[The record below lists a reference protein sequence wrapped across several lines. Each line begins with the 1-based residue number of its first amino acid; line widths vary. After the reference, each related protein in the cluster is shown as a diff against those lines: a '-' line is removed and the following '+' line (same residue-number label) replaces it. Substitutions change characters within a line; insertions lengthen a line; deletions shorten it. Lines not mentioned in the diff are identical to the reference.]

1 MKKRKEK
8 KEKRERQ
15 HRVHRRAGPGW
26 CACMCVCGVGAVRV
40 GLQCDGQKHLRCS
53 TLRQPEDRNSNSC
66 RDARLQRCTP
76 SDPSDGLPAPATGP
90 QSSGPSRWPT
100 EMAVGQTELPH
111 QCMDPWRANGRGFGP
126 IRPSVVPWPVA
137 GPFTV
142 IRSRHLSLSIN
153 TAGTHRWLSIV
164 TTAPSYHRRPST
176 RSPLSEVQC
185 GQTQIRLLSGRKC
198 SVLPAPCHAMLC
210 CAAPRGAMHC
220 IATQFKTVPRE
231 LPEFEPWIPPSL
243 PLPGHR
249 RCRRRQQSWTA
260 EE

>member
-90 QSSGPSRWPT
+90 VIRPT
-100 EMAVGQTELPH
+100 EMANG
-111 QCMDPWRANGRGFGP
+111 DGRGPNGAA
-126 IRPSVVPWPVA
+126 PSMHGSMTSKRTGIWPHPSIGRPVA
-137 GPFTV
+137 
-142 IRSRHLSLSIN
+142 
-153 TAGTHRWLSIV
+153 
-164 TTAPSYHRRPST
+164 
-176 RSPLSEVQC
+176 
-185 GQTQIRLLSGRKC
+185 
-198 SVLPAPCHAMLC
+198 
-210 CAAPRGAMHC
+210 
-220 IATQFKTVPRE
+220 
-231 LPEFEPWIPPSL
+231 
-243 PLPGHR
+243 
-249 RCRRRQQSWTA
+249 RRRAIHRHPKPSPQPVNQRRRYSSLAVNRHRSAQLSSPAVNPQPAGRGPMRADTDPVVVRA
-260 EE
+260 